1 MKLHF
6 GYKCSE
12 TQNPRTFFHTYFQKI
27 ANYIRKS
34 QNSHFSKFKI
44 SNLYYRYLPNF
55 LSVYFPMSEV
65 NKKFNLKLYDAIL
78 ALSKNKRAF
87 FGFFRP
93 LKVKFSR

>member
-1 MKLHF
+1 MKLRF

-12 TQNPRTFFHTYFQKI
+12 IQNPRTFFHTYFHKI

-44 SNLYYRYLPNF
+44 CNLYYRYKPNF

-65 NKKFNLKLYDAIL
+65 NKKNQFKTL
-78 ALSKNKRAF
+78 
-87 FGFFRP
+87 
-93 LKVKFSR
+93 